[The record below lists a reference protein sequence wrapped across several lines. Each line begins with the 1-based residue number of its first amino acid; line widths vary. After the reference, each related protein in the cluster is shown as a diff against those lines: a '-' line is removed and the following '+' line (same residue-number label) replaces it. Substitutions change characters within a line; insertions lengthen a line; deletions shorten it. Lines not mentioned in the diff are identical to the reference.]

1 MPTPEKKPS
10 SWSGSPSQGNLETS
24 PAASGFGILVELVR
38 RYPALLLVIF
48 ALGFLASVAAAPTPY
63 LAKVIIDDLIFQGGS
78 GGAGEVAG
86 WLGISQTVWMIA
98 GIVLL
103 GIMLKLASSL
113 LGAWQCHYILR
124 ITRNALYEVRL
135 DTALRLIGG
144 RQEELEKMEPGRIAS
159 RLGFDVNQM
168 DAAIFSILRNFV
180 SSFFT
185 VIVVIGF
192 MLFLNVWLTVIVLA
206 TMPLTAAL
214 TIWSYAKLRA
224 FNREES
230 DRLADLNA
238 TNTETFGALRIIR
251 TFTAEPFFLERIRQ
265 KSESLRYEGLHH
277 WTRFHAVNLL
287 LMLLSNLGSD
297 IFLLLGGILAL
308 NGQITFGAFFAFYG
322 YQAMLW
328 GPIGILLN
336 SGQILQNG
344 TASAEKVETLARTP
358 IEPYLEESRPRQTSA
373 FRGEIVADRL
383 TFAYPGGDP
392 VVREVSFR
400 IEPGWMV
407 ALVGQSGSGKT
418 TLASLLL
425 GLYEPTAGQLLVDG
439 RDIRK
444 WDLRELRSH
453 VGAVLQDPT
462 LFHDTIRTNLC
473 LGKEYSEKRIWAA
486 LAAAHIDDFV
496 RKLPRQL
503 DEPCG
508 IGGARLSGGQKQ
520 RIAIAR
526 VFLKNP
532 ALLILDEATSALDSE
547 TEKAIQR
554 SFDALMAGRTS
565 VVIAHRLSTIFQAD
579 LILVL
584 HQGRV
589 VESGTH
595 EHLVSRSNGHYRE
608 LYEAQVEGMIP
619 MSGATR
625 RPWSTQPRA

>member
-1 MPTPEKKPS
+1 MKNGQRP
-10 SWSGSPSQGNLETS
+10 GR
-24 PAASGFGILVELVR
+24 AGFEILVELVR
-38 RYPALLLVIF
+38 RYPGLLGIIF
-48 ALGFLASVAAAPTPY
+48 ALGFLASLAAAPTPY
-63 LAKVIIDDLIFQGGS
+63 LGKVIIDDLIFRGGT
-78 GGAGEVAG
+78 GAAGNVSG
-86 WLGISQTVWMIA
+86 WLGVSHTVWMIG

-103 GIMLKLASSL
+103 GIFLKLMGSL
-113 LGAWQCHYILR
+113 LGAWQCHYILQ

-135 DTALRLIGG
+135 DTALRLMGG
-144 RQEELEKMEPGRIAS
+144 RQEEIEKVEPGRIAS
-159 RLGFDVNQM
+159 RLGFDVSQM
-168 DAAIFSILRNFV
+168 DGAIFSILRNFV
-180 SSFFT
+180 TSFFT
-185 VIVVIGF
+185 VFVVIGF
-192 MLFLNVWLTVIVLA
+192 MLFLNLWLTIIVLA

-214 TIWSYAKLRA
+214 TLWSYRKLRA

-238 TNTETFGALRIIR
+238 TSAETFGALRIIR

-277 WTRFHAVNLL
+277 WTRFHAINLL
-287 LMLLSNLGSD
+287 LLLLSNLGSD
-297 IFLLLGGILAL
+297 IFLFVGGVLAL

-328 GPIGILLN
+328 GPIGTLLN
-336 SGQILQNG
+336 AGQILQNG
-344 TASAEKVETLARTP
+344 TASAEKVETLAQTP
-358 IEPYLEESRPRQTSA
+358 IETYLEEPRPPQTGA
-373 FRGEIVADRL
+373 FQGEVVADNL
-383 TFAYPGGDP
+383 TFAYPGNDP
-392 VVREVSFR
+392 VIREVSFR

-425 GLYEPTAGQLLVDG
+425 GMYEPTEGKLLVDG
-439 RDIRK
+439 KDIRQ
-444 WDLRELRSH
+444 WDLRQLRSH

-462 LFHDTIRTNLC
+462 LFNDTIRTNVC
-473 LGKEYSEKRIWAA
+473 LGKEYSEARVWSA

-532 ALLILDEATSALDSE
+532 KLLILDEATSALDSE

-554 SFDALMAGRTS
+554 SFDALMTGRTS

-579 LILVL
+579 QILVL
-584 HQGRV
+584 HQGRL
-589 VESGTH
+589 VEAGTH
-595 EHLVSRSNGHYRE
+595 EQLVARSGGHYRE

-625 RPWSTQPRA
+625 KPWSTQPR

>member
-1 MPTPEKKPS
+1 MKNGQRP
-10 SWSGSPSQGNLETS
+10 GR
-24 PAASGFGILVELVR
+24 AGFEILVELVR
-38 RYPALLLVIF
+38 RYPGLLGIIF
-48 ALGFLASVAAAPTPY
+48 ALGFLASLAAAPTPY
-63 LAKVIIDDLIFQGGS
+63 LGKVIIDDLIFRGGT
-78 GGAGEVAG
+78 GAAGNVSG
-86 WLGISQTVWMIA
+86 WLGVSHTVWMIG

-103 GIMLKLASSL
+103 GIFLKLMGSL
-113 LGAWQCHYILR
+113 LGAWQCHYILQ

-135 DTALRLIGG
+135 DTALRLMGG
-144 RQEELEKMEPGRIAS
+144 RQEEIEKVEPGRIAS
-159 RLGFDVNQM
+159 RLGFDVSQM
-168 DAAIFSILRNFV
+168 DGAIFSILRNFV
-180 SSFFT
+180 TSFFT
-185 VIVVIGF
+185 VFVVIGF
-192 MLFLNVWLTVIVLA
+192 MLFLNLWLTIIVLA

-214 TIWSYAKLRA
+214 TLWSYRKLRA

-238 TNTETFGALRIIR
+238 TSAETFGALRIIR

-277 WTRFHAVNLL
+277 WTRFHAINLL
-287 LMLLSNLGSD
+287 LLLLSNLGSD
-297 IFLLLGGILAL
+297 IFLFVGGVLAL

-328 GPIGILLN
+328 GPIGTLLN
-336 SGQILQNG
+336 AGQILQNG
-344 TASAEKVETLARTP
+344 TASAEKVETLAQTP
-358 IEPYLEESRPRQTSA
+358 IETYLEEPRPPQTGA
-373 FRGEIVADRL
+373 FQGEVVADNL
-383 TFAYPGGDP
+383 TFAYPGNDP
-392 VVREVSFR
+392 VIREVSFR

-425 GLYEPTAGQLLVDG
+425 GMYEPTEGKLLVDG
-439 RDIRK
+439 KDIRQ
-444 WDLRELRSH
+444 WDLRQLRSH

-462 LFHDTIRTNLC
+462 LFNDTIRTNVC
-473 LGKEYSEKRIWAA
+473 LGKDYSEARVWSA

-532 ALLILDEATSALDSE
+532 KLLILDEATSALDSE

-554 SFDALMAGRTS
+554 SFDALMTGRTS

-579 LILVL
+579 QILVL
-584 HQGRV
+584 HQGRL
-589 VESGTH
+589 VEAGTH
-595 EHLVSRSNGHYRE
+595 EQLVARSGGHYRE

-625 RPWSTQPRA
+625 KPWSTQPR